1 MNFLNKP
8 GIQDSIDST
17 KLDIKNNKII
27 SNNVDSDNIKEKTNK
42 FYYLILVALFL
53 FIAFSS
59 YVYLYN
65 YNYTNDINISYV
77 IDDLDDYN
85 NMFIS
90 SIVNTN
96 NKINIVLS
104 CHTEGVLFNNIYNM
118 KNDYPNLKISSN
130 SHSHKIWI
138 QEKFKSKNISDLD
151 FILLLI
157 QDNNLNVEW
166 EIINN
171 NLIIIGTIK
180 NIKNLFLSLEKKNL
194 HNFNF
199 ELNFI
204 KNKWN
209 KLFYKLVI

>member
-27 SNNVDSDNIKEKTNK
+27 SNNVDCDNIKEKTNK

-53 FIAFSS
+53 FIVFSS

-65 YNYTNDINISYV
+65 YNYTNDINISNV

-104 CHTEGVLFNNIYNM
+104 CQTEGVLFNNIYNM

-180 NIKNLFLSLEKKNL
+180 NIKNLFLSIEKKNL

-209 KLFYKLVI
+209 KLFYKLLI